1 MNVKEKI
8 FRTMRNLVLLVGL
21 LVAISSCQNY
31 RDIVVADFQLD
42 GFQFKNTTSAQLNV
56 SALVDN
62 PTRATLSIIE
72 GEAVIKKE
80 GKDFIVLTIPQT
92 YSVAPVSKQRVLI
105 DIEASV
111 LNPIEIIAT
120 GLNFASWNLKQFTV
134 DGKITVKSNKGF
146 KKVFRLK
153 DEPLEDVLK
162 ALKQI

>member
-8 FRTMRNLVLLVGL
+8 FRTMRNLVLLAGL

-62 PTRATLSIIE
+62 PTRATLSIME

-92 YSVAPVSKQRVLI
+92 YSVAPVS